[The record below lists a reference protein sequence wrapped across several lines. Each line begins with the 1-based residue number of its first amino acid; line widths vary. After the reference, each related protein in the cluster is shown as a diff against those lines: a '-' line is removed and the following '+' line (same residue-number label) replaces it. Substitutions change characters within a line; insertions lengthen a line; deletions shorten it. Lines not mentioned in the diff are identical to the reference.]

1 MVGQIP
7 CRITV
12 GAYRPPYSGG
22 MTAPQPADARSVPKL
37 TDPTSREL
45 FSRVNVGRISGLIV
59 DQIRLLVRD
68 GHLSPGD
75 RLPSERELCER
86 FGVSRVTVR
95 EALRVLE
102 ANGLISIKVG
112 ARGGAFITTPTT
124 ERVGE
129 GIADLLTLSSITA
142 SEVTEAR
149 RVFELG
155 IVPLVCERAD
165 EDDVRDLLEIC
176 DRSDAAL
183 AADTYPVSLSAE
195 FHVRVARASHNAA
208 IEMLVQS
215 FHGPLLMS
223 LQRAQIAAP
232 LMGRLGTGEHRTFV
246 EAIARRDVAGATDV
260 MSIHLAR
267 TAERLENADDSE
279 PLPTDAA
286 SRSL

>member
-1 MVGQIP
+1 MDVSIAARTGE
-7 CRITV
+7 ITCIL
-12 GAYRPPYSGG
+12 GSNGSGK
-22 MTAPQPADARSVPKL
+22 T
-37 TDPTSREL
+37 T
-45 FSRVNVGRISGLIV
+45 
-59 DQIRLLVRD
+59 LVRD
-68 GHLSPGD
+68 GHLAPGD

-102 ANGLISIKVG
+102 ANGLITIKVG
-112 ARGGAFITTPTT
+112 ARGGAFITTPSS

-165 EDDVRDLLEIC
+165 EDDVAALLEIC

-183 AADTYPVSLSAE
+183 AEGRYTMELSAE
-195 FHVRVARASHNAA
+195 FHVRVARATHNAA

-215 FHGPLLMS
+215 FHGPMLMS
-223 LQRAQIAAP
+223 LRVAKIAAP
-232 LMGRLGTGEHRTFV
+232 LMGERGSSEHRAFA
-246 EAIARRDVAGATDV
+246 EAIARRDVAAATEV
-260 MSIHLAR
+260 MNVHLAR
-267 TAERLENADDSE
+267 TAERLEAAGD
-279 PLPTDAA
+279 PAALPDPA
-286 SRSL
+286 